1 MNGTIKY
8 IICEEI
14 IKIFCK
20 EALKNKSSNGHIE
33 TLALVTGYWDGTSL
47 IADGLIFPKQSGT
60 STEVEDL
67 GNSHLQTN
75 FFCHLT
81 IILLL
86 NRCEIPQFTGS

>member
-1 MNGTIKY
+1 MNGKIRY
-8 IICEEI
+8 IISEEI
-14 IKIFCK
+14 LETFCW
-20 EALKNKSSNGHIE
+20 EALKNKSPSGHIE
-33 TLALVTGYWDGTSL
+33 TLALVTGYWNGTNL